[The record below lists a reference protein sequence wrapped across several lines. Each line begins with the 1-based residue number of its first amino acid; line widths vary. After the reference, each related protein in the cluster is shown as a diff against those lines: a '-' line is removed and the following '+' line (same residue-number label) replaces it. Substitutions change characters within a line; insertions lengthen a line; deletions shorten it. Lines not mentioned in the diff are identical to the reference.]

1 MATSR
6 WEDEDFKAQVRAAY
20 LETEPTPETNSEI
33 LQQMGLDFEVSPNS
47 LRVFLAKEN
56 LLAKKVVEPTAEGAK
71 SATTGTKR
79 VSKEKVIG
87 QLKDLIA
94 SKDKPVDNDILDKL
108 TGKAAQ
114 YLIEVI
120 S

>member
-1 MATSR
+1 MSR
-6 WEDEDFKAQVRAAY
+6 WDDEDFKEQVRTAY
-20 LETEPTPETNSEI
+20 LESEPTSETNSEI
-33 LQQMGLDFEVSPNS
+33 LQQMGLDFEISPNS
-47 LRVFLAKEN
+47 IRVFLAKEN
-56 LLAKKVVEPTAEGAK
+56 ILVKKLTEPTVPGVK

-79 VSKEKVIG
+79 ISKEKVLG
-87 QLKDLIA
+87 DLKVLIA
-94 SKDKPVDNDILDKL
+94 SKGKEVDNAILDKL